1 MRDQRATSSMKL
13 YSALFAGFL
22 LLLPAGAQAQGP
34 AATADDNA
42 RVLAGLQ
49 PSAGSPLEPLTH
61 EGAWQSHAKYFDKAW
76 TGLEERQLSKIKV
89 WSEKNIPSRKSV
101 LFYMFSGPDFLYA
114 DAFFKDASTYVLSGL
129 EPVGKIPDLAALPP
143 RALGG
148 ELRGLQNSL
157 NSVLS
162 FSFFITKKMKTE
174 LRDGRL
180 TGTLPILYTFLARSG
195 KTVKDTTLVSLNP
208 DGSVT
213 AFDAAA
219 QPAKGVSPGVKITF
233 ASAGGPDQTLY
244 YFNTDLSDGG
254 LKTSGFIAFCKGLG
268 QGDSFVKSAS
278 YLMHSD
284 NFSVVREFIVANSAT
299 LVQDDSGVPLRFL
312 DDKSWRITAF
322 GRYLRPIG
330 IFSPKTYQ
338 AKMQEIFSKGRAQPL
353 DFGIGYRWRPNESNL
368 LLAVREAVRADAAAP

>member
-1 MRDQRATSSMKL
+1 MKFYL
-13 YSALFAGFL
+13 ALLASALL
-22 LLLPAGAQAQGP
+22 LSSGVAAQGP
-34 AATADDNA
+34 ATADDNA
-42 RVLAGLQ
+42 RLLAGMA
-49 PSAGSPLEPLTH
+49 PSAGSPLEPLTR
-61 EGAWQSHAKYFDKAW
+61 EASWQSHAKYFDKAW
-76 TGLEERQLSKIKV
+76 SELEQRQLGKIKT
-89 WSEKNIPSRKSV
+89 WSATHVPSRKPV

-114 DAFFKDASTYVLSGL
+114 DAFFAGASTYVLSGL
-129 EPVGKIPDLAALPP
+129 EPVGQVPDLASLPP

-195 KTVKDTTLVSLNP
+195 KTIKETQLVSLNP

-213 AFDAAA
+213 PSDGST
-219 QPAKGVSPGVKITF
+219 PAKGVSPGAKITF
-233 ASAGGPDQTLY
+233 SASGGSDQTLY
-244 YFNTDLSDGG
+244 YFSTDLSNWG
-254 LKTSGFIAFCKGLG
+254 LKTSGFLTFCKALG
-268 QGDSFVKSAS
+268 RGDSLVKSAS
-278 YLMHSD
+278 YLMHSN
-284 NFSVVREFIVANSAT
+284 NFSTVRDFIVENSSV
-299 LVQDDSGVPLRFL
+299 LVQDDSGIPVRFL
-312 DDKSWRITAF
+312 DDKSWRLTAF

-330 IFSPKTYQ
+330 IFSATTYQ
-338 AKMQEIFSKGRAQPL
+338 PKMRDLFAKGRAQPL